1 MSLLFALRFVFL
13 ILLIGAAAW
22 LVWKTG
28 SRDAR

>member
-13 ILLIGAAAW
+13 ILLVAAAGW
-22 LVWKTG
+22 LAWRTA